1 MGNLDWMLIGAV
13 LMMLAEN
20 LELYTRGLVAP
31 TQMWGSVLIALIGFL
46 VYSPFIIK
54 AIQKSIREEDN
65 RYLESDD
72 KEES

>member
-31 TQMWGSVLIALIGFL
+31 TQMWGSVLIALIGFS
-46 VYSPFIIK
+46 VYLPFIIK
-54 AIQKSIREEDN
+54 AIRKSIIEDDN
-65 RYLESDD
+65 RYLESDT
-72 KEES
+72 KEEP

>member
-1 MGNLDWMLIGAV
+1 
-13 LMMLAEN
+13 MMLAEN

>member
-31 TQMWGSVLIALIGFL
+31 TQMWGSVLIALIGFS
-46 VYSPFIIK
+46 VYLPFIIK
-54 AIQKSIREEDN
+54 AIRKSIREDDN
-65 RYLESDD
+65 RYLESDT
-72 KEES
+72 KEEP

>member
-46 VYSPFIIK
+46 VYSPFIVK
-54 AIQKSIREEDN
+54 AIRKSIREEDN
-65 RYLESDD
+65 HYLESDD

>member
-31 TQMWGSVLIALIGFL
+31 TQMWGSVLIALIGFS
-46 VYSPFIIK
+46 VYLPFIIK
-54 AIQKSIREEDN
+54 AIRKSIREEDN
-65 RYLESDD
+65 RYLEDT
-72 KEES
+72 KEEP

>member
-31 TQMWGSVLIALIGFL
+31 TQMWGSVLIALIGFS
-46 VYSPFIIK
+46 VYLPFIVK
-54 AIQKSIREEDN
+54 AIRKSIREDDN
-65 RYLESDD
+65 RYLESDT
-72 KEES
+72 KEEP

>member
-31 TQMWGSVLIALIGFL
+31 TQMWGSVLIALIGFS
-46 VYSPFIIK
+46 VYLPFIMK
-54 AIQKSIREEDN
+54 AIRKSIREDDN
-65 RYLESDD
+65 RYLESDT
-72 KEES
+72 KEEP